1 MRECLFLLSSL
12 TLLQG
17 CAQVSPP
24 DAQPLPP
31 VIASV
36 RAAPLA
42 PPLGWETLNSIH
54 FIVFSAVRPG
64 DYIVTAVCTGPGQVA
79 FYYLLPPG
87 ASLSGSIIVTSG
99 SISARFPAEVEEQRI
114 TPPPATPAAGA
125 LTGLSVRASIPLDHP
140 VLTRF
145 LRTGELSIEW
155 GDHELAIDAR
165 REILPALNRELR
177 SCPMPGR

>member
-24 DAQPLPP
+24 DAQPLRP

-64 DYIVTAVCTGPGQVA
+64 DYIVTAVCTGPGEVT
-79 FYYLLPPG
+79 FYYVVPPG
-87 ASLSGSIIVTSG
+87 AARSGSLTLISG
-99 SISARFPAEVEEQRI
+99 NIAARFPAQVEEQRI
-114 TPPPATPAAGA
+114 TPPATPAAGA
-125 LTGLSVRASIPLDHP
+125 LTGLSVRASVPIGHP
-140 VLTRF
+140 VLLRF
-145 LRTGELSIEW
+145 LGTGELSIGW
-155 GDHELAIDAR
+155 GDHQLAIDAR
-165 REILPALNRELR
+165 PEILPALNRELR
-177 SCPMPGR
+177 SCPVPGR